1 MAYSMGAVVMFDL
14 LANFPAVGST
24 GEMYFAGDTGL
35 LYQWINGAFV
45 PIVGGAQRVVPIA
58 SSATP
63 TINANVTDL
72 FEITALAVAITGFT
86 VTGTPVEGQN
96 LDVKITGTA
105 TRAITW
111 GASFLA
117 SGSQTPLLATTAT
130 TKCHLSRY
138 KWDTVKAAF
147 VLWYVDATGY

>member
-1 MAYSMGAVVMFDL
+1 MAY
-14 LANFPAVGST
+14 AVGEVPIYDLVANLPQPGT
-24 GEMYFAGDTGL
+24 TGL
-35 LYQWINGAFV
+35 FFAQDTQQFYMWNGTTYVSA
-45 PIVGGAQRVVPIA
+45 GAQRVASVA

-63 TINANVTDL
+63 TINVGTTDL
-72 FEITALAVAITGFT
+72 FAVTALAVAITGFT
-86 VTGTPVEGQN
+86 IVGTPVEGQN
-96 LDVKITGTA
+96 LDVKVTGTA

-138 KWDTVKAAF
+138 KWDAVKAAF